1 MKKVTRIAE
10 NNLKKVFEHYSVRYS
25 ENMNGE
31 KPPKWNKIDLG
42 ACKLILQEF
51 GIDRVLDIIDNY
63 FIYKPNNSIR
73 DGYPF
78 SNGYSSVCFLSG
90 EIDADIKN
98 PRRLFAASISRK
110 EIDKVI
116 KIDKMVSLAFGVTNE
131 H

>member
-78 SNGYSSVCFLSG
+78 NGGYSSVCFLSA
-90 EIDADIKN
+90 EIDSFYNSKDESHYSVVGQFENGNIGINK
-98 PRRLFAASISRK
+98 
-110 EIDKVI
+110 
-116 KIDKMVSLAFGVTNE
+116 
-131 H
+131 